1 MKAGNLLFSA
11 VQFVFA
17 ILIILLGAFFVGLQ
31 YAPHL
36 RYIIANFFAQTAVDF
51 SLIGYL
57 ILTCGVLLLVGF
69 YAMYRGMYYRLKM
82 GRNEFLVDPAVIR
95 GYVRE
100 YWKTVFP
107 EHELSVEIDL
117 SKDQNI
123 EMFVEL
129 PFLSPEKQQVILEKA
144 ENDLGQVLQKYL
156 GYRREFLISILV
168 K

>member
-17 ILIILLGAFFVGLQ
+17 VLIILLGAFFVGLQ

-36 RYIIANFFAQTAVDF
+36 RYIIANFFSQTAVHF
-51 SLIGYL
+51 SLIGYP
-57 ILTCGVLLLVGF
+57 ILACGTLLLVGF
-69 YAMYRGMYYRLKM
+69 YIMYRGMYYRLKM
-82 GRNEFLVDPAVIR
+82 GRNEFLVDPAVIQ
-95 GYVRE
+95 GYVGE
-100 YWKTVFP
+100 YWKRVFP
-107 EHELSVEIDL
+107 DHELSVEIDL

-129 PFLSPEKQQVILEKA
+129 PLLSPEKQQAILENA
-144 ENDLGQVLQKYL
+144 ENELGQILQKYL